1 MTIMEST
8 PNPFLPAP
16 YRNFDRRC
24 LACGDKL
31 TPRKRRYCSPDCRQR
46 LHLSLN
52 RRTGLLRALNTR
64 YATFYFTDHI
74 VVMDL
79 LPYGTEQIFT
89 FMLHRSSGEKP
100 TADFCKLS
108 NMLGA
113 AWWQERDRTRK
124 RYLAS
129 RVVLE
134 KAVRPDVPME
144 TMVPVRTRIP
154 RVKGGSLTTLN
165 IDRFELE
172 PQRLQAQIKAA
183 YRRQAKNHHPD
194 LGGDSISFR
203 KIREAYETLIDW
215 ARHPSFTRRNGFPD
229 KWFYDGS
236 LARWVQPTP

>member
-1 MTIMEST
+1 MEPFSAEHLPTI
-8 PNPFLPAP
+8 
-16 YRNFDRRC
+16 YRNLQRRC
-24 LACGDKL
+24 LACGDRL
-31 TPRKRRYCSPDCRQR
+31 PPRKRRYCDPDCLQR

-74 VVMDL
+74 VVLDL

-89 FMLHRSSGEKP
+89 FMLHRRSGEKP

-113 AWWQERDRTRK
+113 AWWEERDRTRK
-124 RYLAS
+124 RYMAS

-134 KAVRPDVPME
+134 KALRPDMPMG

-154 RVKGGSLTTLN
+154 RVEGGSLTTLN
-165 IDRFELE
+165 LDRFELD

-203 KIREAYETLIDW
+203 KIREAYEKLIEW
-215 ARHPSFTRRNGFPD
+215 AQHPNFIRQNGFPD